1 MHPHEFMPA
10 VLHWSS
16 EAETSVLGALMLD
29 STAWDSVGDLL
40 TAEHFFD
47 ARNGRIFTAVAG
59 LVAAS
64 KPVDFVTVF
73 DQLQASGSSEAV
85 DPAMLCQMAQYVPNA
100 GNLRRYA
107 EIVAERALMRSL
119 TRAAD
124 EVKTIAQD
132 TTMHVEGRLD
142 KAQGVLQALQVKKS
156 RQMPTVIADTIV
168 GLLDRVERL
177 ADGTAVPGIPTGIPS
192 LDRMLGGGFKPGN
205 QVIIAARPSVGK
217 SSLAEQLCINL
228 ARTGH
233 PAAMF
238 SQEMDKKELAVRAA
252 ANIGCIALDRL
263 LSGQLEQH
271 EWSRLTEA
279 IEVMRNLPLHFDDQP
294 ALTLSDISAKARM
307 LKRQHGIKLI
317 VIDYLQLCAAGKAT
331 DSRHHQ
337 IEEMSR
343 GLKNLAR
350 QLDITIVTLS
360 QLNREVEKRTSG
372 RPILSDL
379 KESGAIEEDADL
391 VLLLSCYST
400 SPEGSNVIACDV
412 PKNRQG
418 RVGALA
424 LSFEGR
430 YQHWQEI
437 TVSLQQ
443 AKKTASGKRYTDEA

>member
-1 MHPHEFMPA
+1 MHPRELMPEA
-10 VLHWSS
+10 LPWSP
-16 EAETSVLGALMLD
+16 EAETSVLGTLMLEG
-29 STAWDSVGDLL
+29 SAWDSVGDILS
-40 TAEHFFD
+40 AEHFFD
-47 ARNGRIFTAVAG
+47 ARNGRIFTAIAG

-64 KPVDFVTVF
+64 KPADIVTVF
-73 DQLQASGSSEAV
+73 EQLQASGRGEGV
-85 DPAMLCQMAQYVPNA
+85 DLTMLDQMAQFVPSASNI
-100 GNLRRYA
+100 RRYA

-119 TRAAD
+119 MRAAD
-124 EVKTIAQD
+124 EVKTIAGD
-132 TTMHVEGRLD
+132 TSVPVLARLD
-142 KAQGVLQALQVKKS
+142 KAQGVLQALQVKKA

-177 ADGTAVPGIPTGIPS
+177 ADGTTLPGISTGIPS
-192 LDRMLGGGFKPGN
+192 LDRMLGGGFKPGK

-228 ARTGH
+228 ARAGH

-238 SQEMDKKELAVRAA
+238 SQEMGKDELADRAA
-252 ANIGCIALDRL
+252 SNIGRIALNL
-263 LSGQLEQH
+263 LLTGQLEPH
-271 EWSRLTEA
+271 EWTRLIEA
-279 IEVMRNLPLHFDDQP
+279 IEVMRNLPLYFDDQP

-317 VIDYLQLCAAGKAT
+317 VIDYLQLCNAGNAA

-350 QLDITIVTLS
+350 ELDITIVTLS

-379 KESGAIEEDADL
+379 KESGSIEEDAD
-391 VLLLSCYST
+391 VVILLSRYS
-400 SPEGSNVIACDV
+400 SNPEGLNVIACDM

-418 RVGALA
+418 RVGELA
-424 LSFEGR
+424 LSFEDR
-430 YQHWQEI
+430 YQQWQESS
-437 TVSLQQ
+437 VSLQTKMAGSSRQ
-443 AKKTASGKRYTDEA
+443 YTNEA

>member
-1 MHPHEFMPA
+1 MHPHEFMPEA
-10 VLHWSS
+10 LPWSP

-29 STAWDSVGDLL
+29 GAAWDSVGDILS
-40 TAEHFFD
+40 AGHFFD
-47 ARNGRIFTAVAG
+47 PRNGRIFTAVAG

-64 KPVDFVTVF
+64 KPADIVTVY
-73 DQLQASGSSEAV
+73 DQLQASGSDDGV
-85 DPAMLCQMAQYVPNA
+85 NLVMLGQMAQFVPSA
-100 GNLRRYA
+100 SNLRRYA

-119 TRAAD
+119 MRAAD
-124 EVKTIAQD
+124 EVKTIAGH
-132 TTMHVEGRLD
+132 TSVPVLARLD
-142 KAQGVLQALQVKKS
+142 KAQGVLQALQVKKA

-177 ADGTAVPGIPTGIPS
+177 AEGTMQPGIPTGIPS
-192 LDRMLGGGFKPGN
+192 LDQMLGGGFKPGK

-228 ARTGH
+228 ARAGH

-238 SQEMDKKELAVRAA
+238 SQEMGKDELADRAV
-252 ANIGCIALDRL
+252 ANIGRIALDRL

-279 IEVMRNLPLHFDDQP
+279 IEVMRCLPLHFDDQP

-350 QLDITIVTLS
+350 ELDITIVTLS

-379 KESGAIEEDADL
+379 KESGAIEEDAD
-391 VLLLSCYST
+391 VVILLSRYST
-400 SPEGSNVIACDV
+400 SPQVDNVIACDV

-418 RVGALA
+418 RVGELA
-424 LSFEGR
+424 LSFKGM
-430 YQHWQEI
+430 YQQWQES
-437 TVSLQQ
+437 TVPLHT
-443 AKKTASGKRYTDEA
+443 KKMGNSRQYTNEA

>member
-1 MHPHEFMPA
+1 MHPHEFMPEA
-10 VLHWSS
+10 LPWSP

-29 STAWDSVGDLL
+29 GAAWDSVADLL
-40 TAEHFFD
+40 SAEQFFD
-47 ARNGRIFTAVAG
+47 ARNGRIFTAIGG
-59 LVAAS
+59 LVAAA
-64 KPVDFVTVF
+64 KPADIVTVF
-73 DQLQASGSSEAV
+73 DQLQASGSGEGV
-85 DPAMLCQMAQYVPNA
+85 DLAMLSQIAQFVPSA

-119 TRAAD
+119 MRAAD
-124 EVKTIAQD
+124 EVKAIAGD
-132 TTMHVEGRLD
+132 TTVPVVVRLD
-142 KAQGVLQALQVKKS
+142 KAQGVLQALQVKKA

-177 ADGTAVPGIPTGIPS
+177 ADGTAVPGIPTGIPA
-192 LDRMLGGGFKPGN
+192 LDRMLGGGFKPGK
-205 QVIIAARPSVGK
+205 QIIIAARPSVGK

-228 ARTGH
+228 ARAGH

-238 SQEMDKKELAVRAA
+238 SQEMGKDELADRAA
-252 ANIGCIALDRL
+252 ANIGRIALDRL

-294 ALTLSDISAKARM
+294 ALSLSDISAKARM

-317 VIDYLQLCAAGKAT
+317 VIDYLQLCAAGRAT

-379 KESGAIEEDADL
+379 KESGAIEEDAD
-391 VLLLSCYST
+391 VVILLSRYSA
-400 SPEGSNVIACDV
+400 SAQGVSVIACDV

-418 RVGALA
+418 RVGELA
-424 LSFEGR
+424 LSFEGQ
-430 YQHWQEI
+430 YQLWQES
-437 TVSLQQ
+437 TVSLQVR
-443 AKKTASGKRYTDEA
+443 KTGASRSYTDEA

>member
-1 MHPHEFMPA
+1 MHPREFMPEA
-10 VLHWSS
+10 LPWSP

-29 STAWDSVGDLL
+29 STAWDCVGDLL
-40 TAEHFFD
+40 SPGHFFD

-64 KPVDFVTVF
+64 KPADILTVL
-73 DQLQASGSSEAV
+73 DQLQASGSADGV
-85 DPAMLCQMAQYVPNA
+85 DLAMLHGIAQFVPSA
-100 GNLRRYA
+100 SNLRRYA

-119 TRAAD
+119 MRAAD
-124 EVKTIAQD
+124 EVKTIAGD
-132 TTMHVEGRLD
+132 TSLPVAARLD
-142 KAQGVLQALQVKKS
+142 KAQGVLQALQVKKA
-156 RQMPTVIADTIV
+156 RQMPAVIADTIV

-177 ADGTAVPGIPTGIPS
+177 ADGTTQPGIPTGIAS
-192 LDRMLGGGFKPGN
+192 LDRMLGGGFKPGK

-228 ARTGH
+228 ARAGH

-238 SQEMDKKELAVRAA
+238 SMEMGREELADRAA
-252 ANIGCIALDRL
+252 ANIGRIALDRL

-271 EWSRLTEA
+271 EWSRMTEA
-279 IEVMRNLPLHFDDQP
+279 IEVMRNLPLYFDDQP

-350 QLDITIVTLS
+350 ELDITIVTLS

-379 KESGAIEEDADL
+379 KESGAIEEDAD
-391 VLLLSCYST
+391 VVILLSRYST
-400 SPEGSNVIACDV
+400 SPQGMNVIACDV

-418 RVGALA
+418 RVGELA
-424 LSFEGR
+424 LSFEGM
-430 YQHWQEI
+430 YQHWQES
-437 TVSLQQ
+437 TVPLQT
-443 AKKTASGKRYTDEA
+443 KKMGSQSRYTQEA

>member
-1 MHPHEFMPA
+1 
-10 VLHWSS
+10 
-16 EAETSVLGALMLD
+16 
-29 STAWDSVGDLL
+29 
-40 TAEHFFD
+40 
-47 ARNGRIFTAVAG
+47 
-59 LVAAS
+59 
-64 KPVDFVTVF
+64 VTVF
-73 DQLQASGSSEAV
+73 DQLQASGRGDGV
-85 DPAMLCQMAQYVPNA
+85 DLAMLNDMAQFVPSA
-100 GNLRRYA
+100 SNLRRYA

-119 TRAAD
+119 MRAAD
-124 EVKTIAQD
+124 EVKAIACD
-132 TTMHVEGRLD
+132 TSMPVLARLD
-142 KAQGVLQALQVKKS
+142 KAQGMLQALQVKKA

-177 ADGTAVPGIPTGIPS
+177 AEGSTLPGIPTGIPS
-192 LDRMLGGGFKPGN
+192 LDQMLGGGFKPGK

-228 ARTGH
+228 ARAGH

-238 SQEMDKKELAVRAA
+238 SQEMGKDELADRAV
-252 ANIGCIALDRL
+252 ANIGRIALDRL

-279 IEVMRNLPLHFDDQP
+279 IEVMRCLPLHFDDQP

-317 VIDYLQLCAAGKAT
+317 VVDYLQLCAAGKAT
-331 DSRHHQ
+331 DNRHHQ

-350 QLDITIVTLS
+350 ELDITIVTLS

-379 KESGAIEEDADL
+379 KESGAIEEDAD
-391 VLLLSCYST
+391 VVILLSRYST
-400 SPEGSNVIACDV
+400 CPQGADVIACDV

-418 RVGALA
+418 RVGELA

-430 YQHWQEI
+430 YQHWQES
-437 TVSLQQ
+437 TVPLQ
-443 AKKTASGKRYTDEA
+443 AKKMGGSRQYTNEA

>member
-1 MHPHEFMPA
+1 MHPRKFMPDE
-10 VLHWSS
+10 LLWSS
-16 EAETSVLGALMLD
+16 EAETSVLGAMMLD
-29 STAWDSVGDLL
+29 GAAWDSVGDLL

-47 ARNGRIFTAVAG
+47 ARNGRIFTAIGG
-59 LVAAS
+59 LIAAS
-64 KPVDFVTVF
+64 KPADIVTVF
-73 DQLQASGSSEAV
+73 DQLQASGSSDGV
-85 DPAMLCQMAQYVPNA
+85 DIAMLAQLAQYVPSA
-100 GNLRRYA
+100 SNLRRYA

-119 TRAAD
+119 MRAAD
-124 EVKTIAQD
+124 EVKTIAGD
-132 TTMHVEGRLD
+132 TSVPVLARLD
-142 KAQGVLQALQVKKS
+142 KAQGVLQALQLKKA
-156 RQMPTVIADTIV
+156 RQMPTVVADTIV

-192 LDRMLGGGFKPGN
+192 LDRMLGGGFKPGK

-228 ARTGH
+228 ARAGH

-238 SQEMDKKELAVRAA
+238 SQEMGKDELADRAA
-252 ANIGCIALDRL
+252 ANIGRIALDRL
-263 LSGQLEQH
+263 LSGQLESH

-279 IEVMRNLPLHFDDQP
+279 IEVMCNLPLYFDDQP
-294 ALTLSDISAKARM
+294 SLTLSDISAKARM

-379 KESGAIEEDADL
+379 KESGAIEEDAD
-391 VLLLSCYST
+391 VVILLSRLSA
-400 SPEGSNVIACDV
+400 SPEGVNVIACDV

-418 RVGALA
+418 RVGELA
-424 LSFEGR
+424 LSFEGM
-430 YQHWQEI
+430 YQHWQESS
-437 TVSLQQ
+437 VSLQG
-443 AKKTASGKRYTDEA
+443 KKTGSSRKFTDEA

>member
-1 MHPHEFMPA
+1 MHPREFMPDA
-10 VLHWSS
+10 LLWSP
-16 EAETSVLGALMLD
+16 EAETSVLGAMMLD
-29 STAWDSVGDLL
+29 GAAWDSVDDLL

-64 KPVDFVTVF
+64 RPADILTVF
-73 DQLQASGSSEAV
+73 DQLQASGAGDGV
-85 DPAMLCQMAQYVPNA
+85 DLAMLNQMAQFVPSA
-100 GNLRRYA
+100 SNLRCYA
-107 EIVAERALMRSL
+107 EIVAERAMMRSL
-119 TRAAD
+119 MQAAD
-124 EVKTIAQD
+124 EVKTIAGD
-132 TTMHVEGRLD
+132 ASVPVMTRLD
-142 KAQGVLQALQVKKS
+142 KAQDVLQALQVKKA
-156 RQMPTVIADTIV
+156 RQVPTVIADTIV

-177 ADGTAVPGIPTGIPS
+177 AEGTALPGIPTGIPS
-192 LDRMLGGGFKPGN
+192 LDRMLGGGFKPGK

-228 ARTGH
+228 ARAGH
-233 PAAMF
+233 PTAMF
-238 SQEMDKKELAVRAA
+238 SQEMGKDELADRAA
-252 ANIGCIALDRL
+252 ANIGRIALDRL

-294 ALTLSDISAKARM
+294 ALSLSDISAKARM

-317 VIDYLQLCAAGKAT
+317 VIDYLQLCNAGKAA

-379 KESGAIEEDADL
+379 KESGAIEEDAD
-391 VLLLSCYST
+391 VVILLSRFSA
-400 SPEGSNVIACDV
+400 SPEGVNVIACDV

-418 RVGALA
+418 RVGEMA
-424 LSFEGR
+424 LSFEGM
-430 YQHWQEI
+430 YQYWQESS
-437 TVSLQQ
+437 VSLQSN
-443 AKKTASGKRYTDEA
+443 KTGSSRKFTDEA

>member
-1 MHPHEFMPA
+1 MHPREFMPEA
-10 VLHWSS
+10 LPWSP

-29 STAWDSVGDLL
+29 GAAWDSVGDLL
-40 TAEHFFD
+40 TADQFFD

-59 LVAAS
+59 LVAGS
-64 KPVDFVTVF
+64 KPADIVTVF
-73 DQLQASGSSEAV
+73 DQLHASGGG
-85 DPAMLCQMAQYVPNA
+85 DGIDLAMLNQIAQFVPSA

-119 TRAAD
+119 MKAAD
-124 EVKTIAQD
+124 EVKTIAVD
-132 TTMHVEGRLD
+132 TSVPVLARLD
-142 KAQGVLQALQVKKS
+142 KAQGVLQALQVKKA

-177 ADGTAVPGIPTGIPS
+177 ADGTSLPGIPTGIPA
-192 LDRMLGGGFKPGN
+192 LDRMLGGGFKPGK

-228 ARTGH
+228 ARAGH

-238 SQEMDKKELAVRAA
+238 SQEMGKDELADRAV
-252 ANIGCIALDRL
+252 ANIGRIALDRL
-263 LSGQLEQH
+263 LSGQLLQH
-271 EWSRLTEA
+271 EWARLTEA

-331 DSRHHQ
+331 DNRHHQ

-350 QLDITIVTLS
+350 ELDITIVTLS

-379 KESGAIEEDADL
+379 KESGAIEEDAD
-391 VLLLSCYST
+391 VVILLSRHSI
-400 SPEGSNVIACDV
+400 SSEGVNLIACDV

-418 RVGALA
+418 RVGELA
-424 LSFEGR
+424 LCFEGM
-430 YQHWQEI
+430 YQLWQES
-437 TVSLQQ
+437 TVSLQS
-443 AKKTASGKRYTDEA
+443 KKKDGRQYTDEA

>member
-1 MHPHEFMPA
+1 MHTHEFMPVA
-10 VLHWSS
+10 LPWSP

-29 STAWDSVGDLL
+29 GAAWDSVGDILS
-40 TAEHFFD
+40 AEYFFD

-64 KPVDFVTVF
+64 RPADVVTVF
-73 DQLQASGSSEAV
+73 DQLQASGASEGL
-85 DPAMLCQMAQYVPNA
+85 DLAMLDQMAQFVPSPS
-100 GNLRRYA
+100 NLRRYA
-107 EIVAERALMRSL
+107 EIVAERALMRSMM
-119 TRAAD
+119 RVAD
-124 EVKTIAQD
+124 EVKSIAGD
-132 TTMHVEGRLD
+132 TSVPVLSRLD
-142 KAQGVLQALQVKKS
+142 KAQGVLQALQVKQA

-192 LDRMLGGGFKPGN
+192 LDRMLGGGFKPGK

-228 ARTGH
+228 ARAGH

-238 SQEMDKKELAVRAA
+238 SQEMGKDELADRAV
-252 ANIGCIALDRL
+252 ANIGRIALDRL
-263 LSGQLEQH
+263 LSGELEQH
-271 EWSRLTEA
+271 EWSRLIEA

-343 GLKNLAR
+343 RLKNLAR
-350 QLDITIVTLS
+350 ELDITIVTLS

-372 RPILSDL
+372 RPMLSDL
-379 KESGAIEEDADL
+379 KESGAIEEDAD
-391 VLLLSCYST
+391 VVILLSRFST
-400 SPEGSNVIACDV
+400 RPDGVNVIACDV

-418 RVGALA
+418 RIGELA
-424 LSFEGR
+424 LSFEGM
-430 YQHWQEI
+430 YQFWQESA
-437 TVSLQQ
+437 VPLQ
-443 AKKTASGKRYTDEA
+443 AKKTGSSRQYTNEA

>member
-1 MHPHEFMPA
+1 MHPREFMPEA
-10 VLHWSS
+10 LPWSP
-16 EAETSVLGALMLD
+16 EAETSVLGALMLE

-40 TAEHFFD
+40 TSEHFFD

-64 KPVDFVTVF
+64 KPADIVTVF
-73 DQLQASGSSEAV
+73 DQLQASASGEGV
-85 DPAMLCQMAQYVPNA
+85 DLAMLDQIAQFVPSA

-119 TRAAD
+119 IRAAD
-124 EVKTIAQD
+124 EVKSIAGD
-132 TTMHVEGRLD
+132 TSVPVESRLD
-142 KAQGVLQALQVKKS
+142 KAQGLLQALQVKKS

-192 LDRMLGGGFKPGN
+192 LDRMLGGGFKPGK

-228 ARTGH
+228 ARAGH

-238 SQEMDKKELAVRAA
+238 SQEMSKEELTERAV
-252 ANIGCIALDRL
+252 ANIGRIAMDRL

-271 EWSRLTEA
+271 EWSRMTESM
-279 IEVMRNLPLHFDDQP
+279 EVMRNLPLYLDDQP

-317 VIDYLQLCAAGKAT
+317 AIDYLQLCAAGKAT

-379 KESGAIEEDADL
+379 KESGAIEEDAD
-391 VLLLSCYST
+391 VVILLSCYSAN
-400 SPEGSNVIACDV
+400 PEGANVIACDV

-418 RVGALA
+418 RVGELA

-430 YQHWQEI
+430 YQLWQE
-437 TVSLQQ
+437 SSAPLQVR
-443 AKKTASGKRYTDEA
+443 KTASGKRYTDEA

>member
-1 MHPHEFMPA
+1 MYPRDFMPEA
-10 VLHWSS
+10 LPWSP

-29 STAWDSVGDLL
+29 GSTWDSVGDLL

-47 ARNGRIFTAVAG
+47 ARNGRIFTAIGG

-64 KPVDFVTVF
+64 KPADILTVF
-73 DQLQASGSSEAV
+73 EQLQASGASEGIELV
-85 DPAMLCQMAQYVPNA
+85 RLDQMAQYVPSVS
-100 GNLRRYA
+100 NLRRYA

-119 TRAAD
+119 MKAAD
-124 EVKTIAQD
+124 EVKTIAVD
-132 TTMHVEGRLD
+132 TSVPVLARLD
-142 KAQGVLQALQVKKS
+142 KAQGVLQALQVKKA

-177 ADGTAVPGIPTGIPS
+177 ADGTTLPGIPTGIPE
-192 LDRMLGGGFKPGN
+192 LDRMLGGGFKPGK

-228 ARTGH
+228 ARAGH

-238 SQEMDKKELAVRAA
+238 SQEMGKDELADRAV
-252 ANIGCIALDRL
+252 ANIGRIALDRL
-263 LSGQLEQH
+263 LSGQLLQH
-271 EWSRLTEA
+271 EWTRLTEA

-317 VIDYLQLCAAGKAT
+317 VIDYLQLCSAGKAT
-331 DSRHHQ
+331 DNRHHQ

-379 KESGAIEEDADL
+379 KESGAIEEDAD
-391 VLLLSCYST
+391 VVILLSRYSV
-400 SPEGSNVIACDV
+400 SPDGGNVIACDV

-418 RVGALA
+418 RVGELA
-424 LSFEGR
+424 LRFEGM
-430 YQHWQEI
+430 YQLWQES
-437 TVSLQQ
+437 TVSLQS
-443 AKKTASGKRYTDEA
+443 KKNGGRQYTDEA

>member
-1 MHPHEFMPA
+1 MYPPDLMPEA
-10 VLHWSS
+10 LPWSP

-29 STAWDSVGDLL
+29 GAAWDSVGDILS
-40 TAEHFFD
+40 TEHFFD
-47 ARNGRIFTAVAG
+47 ARNGRIFTAIAG

-64 KPVDFVTVF
+64 KPADIVTVF
-73 DQLQASGSSEAV
+73 DQLQASGRGEGV
-85 DPAMLCQMAQYVPNA
+85 DLAMLHGIAHFVPSA
-100 GNLRRYA
+100 SNLRRYA

-119 TRAAD
+119 MRAAD
-124 EVKTIAQD
+124 EVKTIACD
-132 TTMHVEGRLD
+132 TSVPVVARLD
-142 KAQGVLQALQVKKS
+142 KAQGVLQALQVKKA

-168 GLLDRVERL
+168 GLLDRVESL
-177 ADGTAVPGIPTGIPS
+177 AEGTTQPGISTGIPS
-192 LDRMLGGGFKPGN
+192 LDQMLGGGFKPGK

-217 SSLAEQLCINL
+217 SSLGEQLVINL
-228 ARTGH
+228 ARSGH

-238 SQEMDKKELAVRAA
+238 SMEMGKDELADRAA
-252 ANIGCIALDRL
+252 ANIGRIALDRL
-263 LSGQLEQH
+263 LTGQLEQD

-307 LKRQHGIKLI
+307 LKRQAGIKLI

-350 QLDITIVTLS
+350 ELDITIVTLS

-379 KESGAIEEDADL
+379 KESGAIEEDAD
-391 VLLLSCYST
+391 VVILLSRYST
-400 SPEGSNVIACDV
+400 SPDGLNVIACDV

-418 RVGALA
+418 RVGEMALR
-424 LSFEGR
+424 FEGR
-430 YQHWQEI
+430 YQLWQESATPLQGK
-437 TVSLQQ
+437 TVGS
-443 AKKTASGKRYTDEA
+443 SRSYTNDC

>member
-1 MHPHEFMPA
+1 MHPREFMPEA
-10 VLHWSS
+10 VPWSP

-29 STAWDSVGDLL
+29 GAAWDSVGDLL
-40 TAEHFFD
+40 SAEHFFD
-47 ARNGRIFTAVAG
+47 ARNGRIFTAIAG

-64 KPVDFVTVF
+64 RPADILTVF
-73 DQLQASGSSEAV
+73 DQLQASGRSEGV
-85 DPAMLCQMAQYVPNA
+85 DLATLNGIAQFLPCAN
-100 GNLRRYA
+100 NLRRYA

-119 TRAAD
+119 MRAAD
-124 EVKTIAQD
+124 EVKTIAGD
-132 TTMHVEGRLD
+132 TSVPVVARLD
-142 KAQGVLQALQVKKS
+142 KAQGVLQALQVRKA

-177 ADGTAVPGIPTGIPS
+177 ADGTAVPGLPTGIPS
-192 LDRMLGGGFKPGN
+192 LDRMLGGGFKPGK

-228 ARTGH
+228 ARAGH

-238 SQEMDKKELAVRAA
+238 SQEMGKDELADRAA
-252 ANIGCIALDRL
+252 ANIGRIALDRL
-263 LSGQLEQH
+263 LSGQLERH

-294 ALTLSDISAKARM
+294 ALSLSDISAKARM

-350 QLDITIVTLS
+350 ELDITIVTLS

-379 KESGAIEEDADL
+379 KESGAIEEDAD
-391 VLLLSCYST
+391 VVILLSRYST
-400 SPEGSNVIACDV
+400 SPQGVNVIACDV

-418 RVGALA
+418 RVGEMA
-424 LSFEGR
+424 LSFEGM
-430 YQHWQEI
+430 YQHWQES
-437 TVSLQQ
+437 TVSLQ
-443 AKKTASGKRYTDEA
+443 AKKTASNRPYTNEA

>member
-1 MHPHEFMPA
+1 MHPVEFTPQT
-10 VLHWSS
+10 LPWSP

-29 STAWDSVGDLL
+29 GQAWDSVGDLL
-40 TAEHFFD
+40 SAEQFFD
-47 ARNGRIFTAVAG
+47 LRNSRIFTAIG
-59 LVAAS
+59 RLVAAS
-64 KPVDFVTVF
+64 KPADIVTVF
-73 DQLQASGSSEAV
+73 DQLQASGNGDGV
-85 DPAMLCQMAQYVPNA
+85 DLTMLSAIAQFVPSA
-100 GNLRRYA
+100 SNLRRYA

-119 TRAAD
+119 MRAAD
-124 EVKTIAQD
+124 EVKTIATD
-132 TTMHVEGRLD
+132 TAVPVLDRLD
-142 KAQGVLQALQVKKS
+142 RAQGVLQALQIRKA
-156 RQMPTVIADTIV
+156 RQMPTVIAETIV

-177 ADGTAVPGIPTGIPS
+177 ADGTDEPGISTGIPS
-192 LDRMLGGGFKPGN
+192 LDRMLGGGFKPGK

-228 ARTGH
+228 ARAGH

-238 SQEMDKKELAVRAA
+238 SQEMGKDELADRAA
-252 ANIGCIALDRL
+252 ANIGRIALDRL
-263 LSGQLEQH
+263 LSGQLEQR
-271 EWSRLTEA
+271 EWARLIEA

-294 ALTLSDISAKARM
+294 SLTLSDISAKARM

-372 RPILSDL
+372 RPVLSDL
-379 KESGAIEEDADL
+379 KESGAIEEDAD
-391 VLLLSCYST
+391 VVILLSRYST
-400 SPEGSNVIACDV
+400 SPEGLNVIACDV

-418 RVGALA
+418 RVGELA
-424 LSFEGR
+424 LDFEGM
-430 YQHWQEI
+430 YQHWQES
-437 TVSLQQ
+437 TASLQ
-443 AKKTASGKRYTDEA
+443 AKKIGGGRRYTEEA